1 MVIKIR
7 WQQMATKSNSF
18 ERNIAFS
25 EILLGTFAMKMLRIQ
40 RLISEN
46 TIELCKNYLSLKTPV
61 LIKI

>member
-1 MVIKIR
+1 
-7 WQQMATKSNSF
+7 MATKSNSS